1 MPASATRWTPSA
13 IASRLLPALGLLFC
27 GAASADQVDIC
38 YNYDCGTQATVIVN
52 GKQLLKIRA
61 LFRAAKN
68 PAAEREAI
76 SQAIGQFETIAGQQT
91 PTRNDRGG
99 NADDDGV
106 DGRMDCLD
114 HSHNTTAYLELLE
127 HRGWLKF
134 HQVRERVMRAPY
146 IVNDHWAARIVETQ
160 TGREYI
166 VDSWFFDNGKPAAVF
181 TLEEWKA
188 GASPD
193 ER

>member
-13 IASRLLPALGLLFC
+13 TAKGFLALASLILAGV
-27 GAASADQVDIC
+27 ASADQVDIC
-38 YNYDCGTQATVIVN
+38 YNYDCGTRATVIVD
-52 GKQLLKIRA
+52 GEQLLKIRA
-61 LFRAAKN
+61 LFKRAKT
-68 PAAEREAI
+68 PEAEREAI
-76 SQAIGQFETIAGQQT
+76 SQAIGQFEAVAGQQT
-91 PTRNDRGG
+91 PTRNDKGG

-114 HSHNTTAYLELLE
+114 HSHNTTEYLKLMEY
-127 HRGWLKF
+127 RGWLKY
-134 HQVRERVMRAPY
+134 HKVRERVMRAPY
-146 IVNDHWAARIVETQ
+146 IVNDHWAARIEETE

-166 VDSWFFDNGKPAAVF
+166 VDSWFFDSGQPAAVF

-188 GASPD
+188 GASPN